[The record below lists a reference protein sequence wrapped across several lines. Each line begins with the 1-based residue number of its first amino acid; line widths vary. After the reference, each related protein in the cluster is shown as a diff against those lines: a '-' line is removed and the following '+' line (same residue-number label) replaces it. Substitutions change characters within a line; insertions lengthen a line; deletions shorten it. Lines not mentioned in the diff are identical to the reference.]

1 MFGTLRYDSHND
13 RTEFLDRSA
22 RFHVNEQ
29 NGFSGQ
35 HAACDLC
42 RAKKLRCSGQE
53 HGCDRCKTSSSSC
66 VYSTSRDDGRQKRRR
81 RADNGSTSKNNHE
94 QAIGSTPSVP
104 GAGSAAPPK
113 GYASERE
120 PNLANNTTILPQPE
134 QELQGSMEISGQ
146 SHETA
151 QEISVP
157 PEGKDLLEGLESEFD
172 LVDGGIFDAIPTLNL
187 YTPKSLNESS
197 GNIEKLDMVHD
208 MGFLPRTA
216 QSEAARTRNWDM
228 SPPPSATVTQ
238 SSRDIS
244 LEHSE
249 WLLSSPS
256 FHLDPSASERPL
268 QPISRQTFTKPPA
281 TPPSCACLVTK
292 VSLLEQLGSHPVDD
306 SLDEVL
312 AVHKTC
318 LGKCW
323 SILGC
328 GLCMSKSESRPS
340 SPCTF
345 ETQLFGP
352 RTTSPGV
359 RKVPNRQ
366 GRRMGLPYGS
376 INLVSSQSVR

>member
-1 MFGTLRYDSHND
+1 
-13 RTEFLDRSA
+13 
-22 RFHVNEQ
+22 
-29 NGFSGQ
+29 
-35 HAACDLC
+35 
-42 RAKKLRCSGQE
+42 
-53 HGCDRCKTSSSSC
+53 
-66 VYSTSRDDGRQKRRR
+66 
-81 RADNGSTSKNNHE
+81 
-94 QAIGSTPSVP
+94 
-104 GAGSAAPPK
+104 
-113 GYASERE
+113 
-120 PNLANNTTILPQPE
+120 
-134 QELQGSMEISGQ
+134 MEIFGQ

-187 YTPKSLNESS
+187 YTPKSSNESS

-238 SSRDIS
+238 SSRDMS

-268 QPISRQTFTKPPA
+268 QPINRQTFTKPPA
-281 TPPSCACLVTK
+281 TPLSCACLVTK

-323 SILGC
+323 SVLGC
-328 GLCMSKSESRPS
+328 GLCMSKSESVMLLVLVYERLVAFCEAVTDAYLDRRVHALSRLNS
-340 SPCTF
+340 SVPEPPRLAFGKYPIDKDEEWDCLTGAL
-345 ETQLFGP
+345 TLYQVKVLGRQLLAI
-352 RTTSPGV
+352 
-359 RKVPNRQ
+359 RKPASTLLRGGQ
-366 GRRMGLPYGS
+366 ISKLLTCERRMRALAER
-376 INLVSSQSVR
+376 LRAHR